1 VLGEA
6 SRNVKGG
13 MSPIGRRD
21 RPSLGRASSAPASMD
36 LATPMGY
43 ANSNGAQWNACDDV
57 AATAQRRGGRGRRLM
72 AGAALRSP
80 AGGNPAC
87 RACGHP
93 TDPFLPFGD
102 LPLANGLIYP
112 DLPHDAEARFALT
125 LTLCPACALVQLA
138 ESTDPEALF
147 RHYLYQTSTSA
158 AFVDHARALAQRL
171 IAERRLGPGN
181 RVIEIASND
190 GYLLQHYRAAAVP
203 VLGIEPALNIA
214 ELARRRGIDTIC
226 EFFSRDI
233 ADGLRREGRVA
244 DVVHAHNV
252 LAHVPDLHG
261 FVGAIATI
269 LAPDGVAVI
278 EAPYLIDLIDNLEFD
293 TVYHEHL
300 CYFSLTPLVPL
311 FARHGL
317 QIAAVERIPVHGGSL
332 RVFARHGGE
341 PPPDRSVEG
350 MLARERAWGVCA
362 ASTYRRF
369 ADAVTA
375 FRPAFR
381 QFLAGL
387 RAGGKSI
394 AAYGAAA
401 KGTTLLNYCGI
412 GRETIDFV
420 VDRSPLKQGLTMPGV
435 RLQILPAEE
444 LLVRQPDFTVLL
456 AWNFADE
463 ILAQQAEYQ
472 RRGGRFVLPL
482 PQPRVLHPG
491 QDHSPALANTNRG

>member
-1 VLGEA
+1 
-6 SRNVKGG
+6 
-13 MSPIGRRD
+13 M
-21 RPSLGRASSAPASMD
+21 APAAPS
-36 LATPMGY
+36 
-43 ANSNGAQWNACDDV
+43 
-57 AATAQRRGGRGRRLM
+57 
-72 AGAALRSP
+72 RSP
-80 AGGNPAC
+80 GGGHAAC

-112 DLPHDAEARFALT
+112 DLPHRAEARFPLT

-138 ESTDPEALF
+138 ESTDPETLF
-147 RHYLYQTSTSA
+147 RHYLYQTSTSV

-171 IAERRLGPGN
+171 IAERRLGPDN

-190 GYLLQHYRAAAVP
+190 GYLLQHYRAAGVP
-203 VLGIEPALNIA
+203 VLGIEPAVNIA
-214 ELARRRGIDTIC
+214 ELARQRGIDTVC
-226 EFFSRDI
+226 EFFSPDL
-233 ADGLRREGRVA
+233 ADRLRREGRRA

-252 LAHVPDLHG
+252 LAHVPNLDG
-261 FVGAIATI
+261 FIGGIAAI
-269 LAPDGVAVI
+269 LAPAGIAVI

-332 RVFARHGGE
+332 RVFARHAGQRA
-341 PPPDRSVEG
+341 PDGSVG
-350 MLARERAWGVCA
+350 AMLAHERAWG
-362 ASTYRRF
+362 ASELATYRRF
-369 ADAVTA
+369 ADAVA
-375 FRPAFR
+375 AYRPAFR
-381 QFLAGL
+381 EFLGGL
-387 RAGGKSI
+387 RAGGKSV

-401 KGTTLLNYCGI
+401 KGATLLNYCGI

-420 VDRSPLKQGLTMPGV
+420 VDRSPLKQGLTMPGA
-435 RLQILPAEE
+435 RLPILPAEE

-482 PQPRVLHPG
+482 PQPRVVGPNEQARAG
-491 QDHSPALANTNRG
+491 